1 MLQYFIKRAFMAL
14 LVALTVS
21 IVAFVL
27 LNVAVDPAQ
36 AIAGEDADLLLV
48 EQVRAQYGFD
58 RPIMVRYLDWLS
70 RLLRGDLGESY
81 YWNKPVGELILSHAP
96 VTLRLASMAVCVT
109 IMISLPLGIIA
120 ALKQNSLIDRF
131 ALSVAVSCQAL
142 PVFWFGLILIIIFS
156 VTWQIFPVSGDTTII
171 HFILPAFVLG
181 ARSVPAVMRLTRNGL
196 LDVMASDYIRT
207 ARSKGFGGLR
217 LLFRH
222 AGRNAILPVVSVLA
236 VQLGEKLAGSVI
248 TESIFAL
255 NGLGRLALESIL
267 GGDIPTVQI
276 LVFVFALTFVIMTL
290 AADLINAWLDPRV
303 RLG

>member
-1 MLQYFIKRAFMAL
+1 MLHYFVKRAFMAL
-14 LVALTVS
+14 MVALTVS

-36 AIAGEDADLLLV
+36 SIAGEDADLLLV
-48 EQVRAQYGFD
+48 EQIREQYGFD
-58 RPIMVRYLDWLS
+58 RPILVQYFDWLS
-70 RLLRGDLGESY
+70 RLLRGDFGVSF

-96 VTLRLASMAVCVT
+96 VTIQLALMAVFVT
-109 IMISLPLGIIA
+109 IIISLPLGILA

-131 ALSVAVSCQAL
+131 ALSVAVSAQAI
-142 PVFWFGLILIIIFS
+142 PNFWLGLMMIIIFA
-156 VTWQIFPVSGDTTII
+156 VTWQIFPVSGDRTIV
-171 HFILPAFVLG
+171 HFILPSIVLG
-181 ARSVPAVMRLTRNGL
+181 ASSVPAVMRLTRTGL
-196 LDVMASDYIRT
+196 LDVMGSDYIRT

-222 AGRNAILPVVSVLA
+222 AIRNALLPVVSVLA
-236 VQLGEKLAGSVI
+236 VQLGQKLGGSVI
-248 TESIFAL
+248 TESIFAI

-267 GGDIPTVQI
+267 GGDIPTVQM

-290 AADLINAWLDPRV
+290 AADLLNAWLDPRV

>member
-1 MLQYFIKRAFMAL
+1 MFNYFLKRGFMAL

-48 EQVRAQYGFD
+48 QQIREQYGFD
-58 RPIMVRYLDWLS
+58 RPIIVQYLDWLS
-70 RLLRGDLGESY
+70 RLLQGDFGVSF
-81 YWNKPVGELILSHAP
+81 YWNEPVGKLILSHAP
-96 VTLRLASMAVCVT
+96 VTLQLASMALFVT
-109 IMISLPLGIIA
+109 IIISLPLGIIA
-120 ALKQNSLIDRF
+120 ALKQNSWIDRF
-131 ALSVAVSCQAL
+131 ALSVAVSCQAI
-142 PVFWFGLILIIIFS
+142 PVFWFGLVLIIIFS

-236 VQLGEKLAGSVI
+236 VQLGQKLAGSVI

-267 GGDIPTVQI
+267 GGDIPTVQM
-276 LVFVFALTFVIMTL
+276 LVFVFVLTFVIMTL

>member
-1 MLQYFIKRAFMAL
+1 MFNYFLKRGFMAL

-27 LNVAVDPAQ
+27 LNVAVDPAH

-48 EQVRAQYGFD
+48 QQIRAQYGFD
-58 RPIMVRYLDWLS
+58 RPIIVQYLDWLS
-70 RLLRGDLGESY
+70 RLLQGDFGVSF

-96 VTLRLASMAVCVT
+96 VTLQLASMALFVT
-109 IMISLPLGIIA
+109 IIISLPLGIIA
-120 ALKQNSLIDRF
+120 ALKQNSWIDRF

-142 PVFWFGLILIIIFS
+142 PVFWFGLVLIIIFS

-222 AGRNAILPVVSVLA
+222 AIRNALLPVVSVLA
-236 VQLGEKLAGSVI
+236 VQLGQKLAGSVI

-267 GGDIPTVQI
+267 GGDIPTVQM
-276 LVFVFALTFVIMTL
+276 LVFVFAVTFVIMTL

>member
-1 MLQYFIKRAFMAL
+1 MAL

-48 EQVRAQYGFD
+48 EQIRAQYGFD

-142 PVFWFGLILIIIFS
+142 PVFWFGLMLIIIFS

-267 GGDIPTVQI
+267 GGDIPTVQM

>member
-1 MLQYFIKRAFMAL
+1 MFNYFLKRAFMAL

-48 EQVRAQYGFD
+48 EQIRVQYGFD
-58 RPIMVRYLDWLS
+58 RPIMVQYLDWLS

-96 VTLRLASMAVCVT
+96 VTLRLASMAVFVT
-109 IMISLPLGIIA
+109 IIISLPLGIIA

-142 PVFWFGLILIIIFS
+142 PVFWFGLVLIIIFS

-267 GGDIPTVQI
+267 GGDIPTVQM

>member
-1 MLQYFIKRAFMAL
+1 MFHYIIKRCFIAL

-48 EQVRAQYGFD
+48 QQIREQYGFD
-58 RPIMVRYLDWLS
+58 RPILVQYIDWIF
-70 RLLRGDLGESY
+70 RLFQGDFGESF

-96 VTLRLASMAVCVT
+96 VTLQLALMAVFVT
-109 IMISLPLGIIA
+109 IIISLPLGTLA

-131 ALSVAVSCQAL
+131 ALSIAVSAQAI
-142 PVFWFGLILIIIFS
+142 PNFWLGLMMIIIFS
-156 VTWQIFPVSGDTTII
+156 VAYQIFPVSGDETFV

-181 ARSVPAVMRLTRNGL
+181 ASSVPAVMRLTRNGL

-217 LLFRH
+217 LLLRH
-222 AGRNAILPVVSVLA
+222 AIRNALLPVVSVLA
-236 VQLGEKLAGSVI
+236 VQLGQKLGGSVI
-248 TESIFAL
+248 TESIFAI

-267 GGDIPTVQI
+267 GGDIPTVQM
-276 LVFVFALTFVIMTL
+276 LVFVFALTFVVMTL
-290 AADLINAWLDPRV
+290 AADLLNAWLDPRV

>member
-1 MLQYFIKRAFMAL
+1 MFNYFLKRAFMAL

-48 EQVRAQYGFD
+48 EQIREQYGFD
-58 RPIMVRYLDWLS
+58 RPLVVQYLDWLS

-96 VTLRLASMAVCVT
+96 VTIRLASMAVLVT
-109 IMISLPLGIIA
+109 IIISLPLGIIA

-142 PVFWFGLILIIIFS
+142 PIFWFGLVLIIIFS
-156 VTWQIFPVSGDTTII
+156 VTWQIFPVSGDSTII

-222 AGRNAILPVVSVLA
+222 AIRNALLPVVSVLA

-267 GGDIPTVQI
+267 GGDIPTVQM
-276 LVFVFALTFVIMTL
+276 LVFVFALTFVVMTL
-290 AADLINAWLDPRV
+290 AADLVNAWLDPRV

>member
-1 MLQYFIKRAFMAL
+1 MFNYFLKRGFMAL

-27 LNVAVDPAQ
+27 LNVAVDPAH

-48 EQVRAQYGFD
+48 QQIRAQYGFD
-58 RPIMVRYLDWLS
+58 RPIIVQYLDWLS
-70 RLLRGDLGESY
+70 RLLQGDFGVSF

-96 VTLRLASMAVCVT
+96 VTLQLASMALFVT
-109 IMISLPLGIIA
+109 IIISLPLGIIA
-120 ALKQNSLIDRF
+120 ALKQNSWIDRF
-131 ALSVAVSCQAL
+131 ALSVAVSCQAI
-142 PVFWFGLILIIIFS
+142 PVFWFGLVLIIIFS

-236 VQLGEKLAGSVI
+236 VQLGQKLAGSVI

-267 GGDIPTVQI
+267 GGDIPTVQM
-276 LVFVFALTFVIMTL
+276 LVFVFAVTFVIMTL

>member
-1 MLQYFIKRAFMAL
+1 MLHYIFRRCVIAL
-14 LVALTVS
+14 MVALTVS
-21 IVAFVL
+21 IAAFVL

-48 EQVRAQYGFD
+48 QQIREQYGFD
-58 RPIMVRYLDWLS
+58 RPIWVQYIDWIS
-70 RLLRGDLGESY
+70 RLFRGDFGESY
-81 YWNKPVGELILSHAP
+81 YWNKPVGELILTHAP
-96 VTLRLASMAVCVT
+96 MTIQLSLMAVFVT
-109 IMISLPLGIIA
+109 IIISLPLGTLA

-131 ALSVAVSCQAL
+131 ALSVAVSAQAI
-142 PVFWFGLILIIIFS
+142 PNFWLGLMMIIIFS
-156 VTWQIFPVSGDTTII
+156 VIYQIFPVSGDDTFV

-181 ARSVPAVMRLTRNGL
+181 ASSVPAVMRLTRNGL

-222 AGRNAILPVVSVLA
+222 AIRNAMLPVVSVLA
-236 VQLGEKLAGSVI
+236 VQLGQKLGGSVI
-248 TESIFAL
+248 TESIFAI

-267 GGDIPTVQI
+267 GGDIPTVQM
-276 LVFVFALTFVIMTL
+276 LVFVFALTFVVMTL
-290 AADLINAWLDPRV
+290 AADLLNAWLDPRV